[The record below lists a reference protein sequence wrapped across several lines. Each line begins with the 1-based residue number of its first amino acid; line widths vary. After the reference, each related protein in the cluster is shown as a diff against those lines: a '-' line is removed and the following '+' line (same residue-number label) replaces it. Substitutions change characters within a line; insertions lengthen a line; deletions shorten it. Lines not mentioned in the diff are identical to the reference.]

1 MIIRSLSIFSAAT
14 SVTGTSMDKRRYEF
28 SVGDSDYVLWAWK
41 GDYINL
47 GAGAELGIYQR
58 KTVLGFKTGQWDSQP
73 ERAMPMT
80 LRLSYTNGKNIF
92 SYEPDENQWW
102 INGFNAQKPNI
113 QAVDVTMTVT
123 VDFSDQKD
131 LWENFEKSL
140 ITVSTQNGNFMTIIK
155 QDLHG
160 NCLKMSKM

>member
-1 MIIRSLSIFSAAT
+1 
-14 SVTGTSMDKRRYEF
+14 
-28 SVGDSDYVLWAWK
+28 
-41 GDYINL
+41 
-47 GAGAELGIYQR
+47 
-58 KTVLGFKTGQWDSQP
+58 
-73 ERAMPMT
+73 MPMT

>member
-1 MIIRSLSIFSAAT
+1 M
-14 SVTGTSMDKRRYEF
+14 
-28 SVGDSDYVLWAWK
+28 
-41 GDYINL
+41 
-47 GAGAELGIYQR
+47 
-58 KTVLGFKTGQWDSQP
+58 LGFKTGQWDSQP

>member
-1 MIIRSLSIFSAAT
+1 MIIRPLSIFSAAT

-28 SVGDSDYVLWAWK
+28 SVGDSDYILWAWK

-131 LWENFEKSL
+131 LWENFEKKFN
-140 ITVSTQNGNFMTIIK
+140 NGKHTEWEFYDDYKARLTW
-155 QDLHG
+155 
-160 NCLKMSKM
+160 